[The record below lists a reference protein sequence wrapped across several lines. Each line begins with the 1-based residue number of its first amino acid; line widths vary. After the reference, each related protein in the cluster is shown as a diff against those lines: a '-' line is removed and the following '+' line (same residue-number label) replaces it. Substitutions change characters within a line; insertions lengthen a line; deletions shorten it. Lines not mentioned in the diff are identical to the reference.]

1 MTLTPRES
9 GIIGLNI
16 VLGILV
22 TLVVGA
28 RLWTRH
34 VLQKSIGA
42 EDILIGIALVSLDF
56 L

>member
-9 GIIGLNI
+9 GVIGLDI
-16 VLGILV
+16 VLFFLV
-22 TLVVGA
+22 SLIVGA

-42 EDILIGIALVSLDF
+42 EDVLIGLALVG
-56 L
+56 